1 MKITFISLGISTD
14 AIGPRILS
22 SLLKQNSHESQLI
35 FLPTLKDI
43 QRRATH
49 KAYQYSVDIINQ
61 LIDLCKDSDLI
72 GLSIMTHH
80 YSIAVN
86 LTLSI
91 KEKISTPVIWGG
103 IHPTVTPE
111 ECLKTADMVCI
122 GDGENSIIELAER
135 METGQDVSDIQGIW
149 VNKDTTVVKN
159 GAGRL
164 VEDLD
169 SLPFPDYSFEDH
181 HLLMDD
187 TIVPMTPENWRQHL
201 VRFFPPLNRGNPDR
215 PAYQVLSARG
225 CPFNCT
231 FCGEV
236 PLTEKIYNR
245 HYFRKR
251 SIKNLIEELVWVKKT
266 FSFIG
271 EICFCDDTFPSRTT
285 SEIREFSRQYKE
297 KIGFSF
303 YILVSPANVIRE
315 KFDLLVDA
323 GLTNIGMGI
332 QSGSS
337 RIIDLYKRDKVGNVK
352 QALKAA
358 HIINSYKGLMPF
370 YDFIVENPFETRED
384 LLDTIRLLIA
394 LPRPYE
400 TRAYALSFFPGTP
413 LYDKALADGI
423 LHADLRD
430 KTFGQRTHGSYLE
443 LIVDMNMYKIPQAL
457 LKLMISK
464 PFLFCFNQPLA
475 DRFFLNFHQF
485 LKWMAMKL
493 HFNASGLS

>member
-1 MKITFISLGISTD
+1 
-14 AIGPRILS
+14 
-22 SLLKQNSHESQLI
+22 
-35 FLPTLKDI
+35 
-43 QRRATH
+43 
-49 KAYQYSVDIINQ
+49 
-61 LIDLCKDSDLI
+61 
-72 GLSIMTHH
+72 
-80 YSIAVN
+80 
-86 LTLSI
+86 
-91 KEKISTPVIWGG
+91 
-103 IHPTVTPE
+103 
-111 ECLKTADMVCI
+111 
-122 GDGENSIIELAER
+122 
-135 METGQDVSDIQGIW
+135 
-149 VNKDTTVVKN
+149 
-159 GAGRL
+159 
-164 VEDLD
+164 
-169 SLPFPDYSFEDH
+169 
-181 HLLMDD
+181 
-187 TIVPMTPENWRQHL
+187 
-201 VRFFPPLNRGNPDR
+201 
-215 PAYQVLSARG
+215 
-225 CPFNCT
+225 
-231 FCGEV
+231 
-236 PLTEKIYNR
+236 
-245 HYFRKR
+245 
-251 SIKNLIEELVWVKKT
+251 
-266 FSFIG
+266 
-271 EICFCDDTFPSRTT
+271 
-285 SEIREFSRQYKE
+285 
-297 KIGFSF
+297 
-303 YILVSPANVIRE
+303 VIRE